1 MYLETSRQI
10 LLTPLK
16 MITGIVER
24 KQTSAILGNVLIR
37 VDNQELQLCAT
48 DSELELTYRIPID
61 SSLDGNGE
69 TTLPAFKLFDICR
82 ASDDQTQ
89 IQIHQNHD
97 DNYAQVKMG
106 RSRFTLASLPAADF
120 PIGTQMEADL
130 SFELPQQVLKN
141 LLHKTQFAM
150 AQYDVRYYLNGL
162 LFDLRPEQLKVVAT
176 DGHRLALIEQGISN
190 LCDEPRQVIIP
201 RKAILEL
208 SRVLGDTDDIVKIS
222 LNPQQIQ
229 FDLGNITLR
238 SQLIEGRF
246 PAYDGVLPSHISA
259 EIKLPVQQFKQAL
272 NRMAILSDDK
282 QKNVRLKLE
291 ENRLE
296 LNSHSAEQR
305 QEIAEEN
312 LDIEYDGDYFEIGFN
327 IQYLQETLGVIDDDN
342 ILFQFS
348 GIDSSSLIQA
358 ENNSDFARYV
368 IMPMRL

>member
-1 MYLETSRQI
+1 MYLETSRQV

-37 VDNQELQLCAT
+37 VDNHELKLCAT

-82 ASDDQTQ
+82 ASDDQAQ
-89 IQIHQNHD
+89 IQIHQND
-97 DNYAQVKMG
+97 GENAAQVKMG
-106 RSRFTLASLPAADF
+106 RSRFTLASLPVADF
-120 PIGTQMEADL
+120 PVSENMEADL
-130 SFELPQQVLKN
+130 SFEISQQALKN

-162 LFDLRPEQLKVVAT
+162 LFDLRPEQLKIVAT
-176 DGHRLALIEQGISN
+176 DGHRLALIEYGIN
-190 LCDEPRQVIIP
+190 KLCDEPRQVIIP

-208 SRVLGDTDDIVKIS
+208 SRVLSDSDDMVKIS

-229 FDLGNITLR
+229 FDLGNISLR

-246 PAYDGVLPSHISA
+246 PAYDGVLPSSIIA
-259 EIKLPVQQFKQAL
+259 KIKLPVIQFKQAL

-291 ENRLE
+291 KDSLE
-296 LNSHSAEQR
+296 LNSHSSEQR
-305 QEIAEEN
+305 QESAEES
-312 LDIEYDGDYFEIGFN
+312 LDIEYEGDYLEIGFN
-327 IQYLQETLGVIDDDN
+327 IQYLQEVLAVVEDDS
-342 ILFQFS
+342 IIFQFS
-348 GIDSSSLIQA
+348 GVDSSSLIEA

-368 IMPMRL
+368 VMPMRL